1 MHKLKLEQDE
11 WYMYWEKDASRTLAR
26 RGRTIAS
33 SDLNVTKSFGDI
45 AISHIIWVIN
55 LIAWVQ
61 ISEKEHVNLVEI

>member
-1 MHKLKLEQDE
+1 
-11 WYMYWEKDASRTLAR
+11 MYWEKDASRTLAR

-55 LIAWVQ
+55 LIA
-61 ISEKEHVNLVEI
+61 